1 MKNRISIN
9 SPAGALILEEKDGCI
24 ARLEFGRR
32 PEEGEK
38 TPVLCEAVRQLE
50 AYFDGKLR
58 EFDLPL
64 APQGTPFQLAVW
76 QALMEIPYGQTRS
89 YKEIAMAVGREKA
102 CRAVGM
108 ANNRNPISII
118 VPCHRVVGADGSLVG
133 YGGGLEVK
141 KYLLRLEGVRIPE

>member
-1 MKNRISIN
+1 MKNRICIN
-9 SPAGALILEEKDGCI
+9 SPSGALILEEKNGCI
-24 ARLEFGRR
+24 ARLEFGLC

-50 AYFDGKLR
+50 AYFRGTLR

-64 APQGTPFQLAVW
+64 APEGTEFQLAVW
-76 QALMEIPYGQTRS
+76 RVLREIPYGQTRS
-89 YKEIAMAVGREKA
+89 YKEIAASIGREKA

-118 VPCHRVVGADGSLVG
+118 VPCHRVIGADGSLVG